1 MMEIRKAIPQASL
14 THQLPIE
21 WRPGKMKEKETTRI
35 QSSYLEGERVPN
47 FKTLSG
53 MDYKEVYTPEDVRG
67 ARELPGDYPF
77 TRGIHKTMY
86 RGRLW
91 TRRQQSGFRS
101 AKESNERMKYLLSV
115 GQTGINMD
123 PDLPT
128 HLALDPDNPLAH
140 GDVGLQGS
148 SLVLLED
155 MVDLYRDIPLDQ
167 VSNTMIVEAPTSAV
181 IIAQY
186 LLLARKR
193 GTPWETLI
201 GTIMNCPLTQ
211 FVGPTYQSI
220 TTFFS
225 VEYAVKIALDVMEYM
240 VQRAPKWN
248 VVNINAYNIRETGV
262 NAIQEGAFALAIAQ
276 DYVQRLIQRGLEV
289 DVFAPRIGFFSAVH
303 IDFLE
308 EIAKLRAMRRI
319 WARIMKEKFG
329 ARNERSMWFRTACQT
344 SALPLTAQEPLNNI
358 VRAGIQTLAAVFG
371 GVQSIHTTGYD
382 EAFSLP
388 TEESHKLSIRTQ
400 QIIAYETGVVKS
412 VDPLGGSYLVE
423 RLTDELEEQI
433 WELIK
438 VIEGRGGFLQC
449 FLDRWVE
456 NQITQMRYQV
466 GENFVSGQQPM
477 VGVNLFRD
485 ERDSTKINIFRHS
498 GEWQRQRIEEII
510 DYKKNRHQEPVQRA
524 LEALESKVRRRP
536 EENCIEPIMKAVE
549 DGATLGEIMDAI
561 RRAIDFKRPGL

>member
-1 MMEIRKAIPQASL
+1 
-14 THQLPIE
+14 
-21 WRPGKMKEKETTRI
+21 MKEKETMKIKSR
-35 QSSYLEGERVPN
+35 YLEGERVPN
-47 FKTLSG
+47 FKSLSG
-53 MDYKEVYTPEDVRG
+53 MEYKEVYTPDDVKA

-86 RGRLW
+86 RNRLW

-101 AKESNERMKYLLSV
+101 AQESNERIKYLLSV

-148 SLVLLED
+148 SLVILED
-155 MVDLYRDIPLDQ
+155 MVELYRDIPLDQ

-181 IIAQY
+181 IVAQY

-193 GTPWETLI
+193 GTPWEKLI

-211 FVGPTYQSI
+211 FVGPTYQAI

-225 VEYAVKIALDVMEYM
+225 LEYAVKIALDVMEYM
-240 VQRAPKWN
+240 TQRAPRWN
-248 VVNINAYNIRETGV
+248 IVNINAYNIRETGV
-262 NAIQEGAFALAIAQ
+262 NAIQEAAFALAIGQ
-276 DYVQRLIQRGLEV
+276 DYVRGLMERGLEV
-289 DVFAPRIGFFSAVH
+289 DAFGPRIGFFSAVY
-303 IDFLE
+303 IDFFE

-319 WARIMKEKFG
+319 WARLMKEKFK
-329 ARNERSMWFRTACQT
+329 AKNERSMWFRTACQT

-358 VRAGIQTLAAVFG
+358 VRAGIQTLAAVLG

-412 VDPLGGSYLVE
+412 VDPLGGSYLLE
-423 RLTDELEEQI
+423 RLTDDLEEQI
-433 WELIK
+433 WELLK
-438 VIEGRGGFLQC
+438 VIEDRGGFLRC
-449 FLDRWVE
+449 FMDRWVE
-456 NQITQMRYQV
+456 EQITKMRYQT
-466 GENFVSGQQPM
+466 GENFVSGQQPV

-485 ERDSTKINIFRHS
+485 EKDSTKINIFRHS
-498 GEWQRQRIEEII
+498 DEWQRQRIQEII
-510 DYKKNRHQEPVQRA
+510 DYKKNRQPDPVQHA
-524 LEALESKVRRRP
+524 LEMLESQIKKRP
-536 EENCIEPIMKAVE
+536 GENCVEAIMKAVE
-549 DGATLGEIMDAI
+549 DGATLGEIIDAI
-561 RRAIDFKRPGL
+561 RRAIDFKRPGLL

>member
-1 MMEIRKAIPQASL
+1 MEIKSN
-14 THQLPIE
+14 
-21 WRPGKMKEKETTRI
+21 
-35 QSSYLEGERVPN
+35 YLEGERVPN

-53 MDYKEVYTPEDVRG
+53 LEYEEVYTSDNVKEMK
-67 ARELPGDYPF
+67 ELPGQYPF
-77 TRGIHKTMY
+77 TRGIHQTMY
-86 RGRLW
+86 RSRLW
-91 TRRQQSGFRS
+91 TRRQQSGYRS
-101 AKESNERMKYLLSV
+101 ARESNERIKYLLSV

-140 GDVGLQGS
+140 GDIGLQGTS
-148 SLVLLED
+148 IVILKD
-155 MVDLYRDIPLDQ
+155 MLDLYQDIPLDQ

-186 LLLARKR
+186 LLMAKQR
-193 GTPWETLI
+193 GIPWQNLI

-211 FVGPTYQSI
+211 FVGPTYQAI
-220 TTFFS
+220 TTFFP
-225 VEYAVKIALDVMEYM
+225 VKFAVKIALDVMEYM
-240 VQRAPKWN
+240 IQHSPKWN
-248 VVNINAYNIRETGV
+248 IVNINAYNIRETGV
-262 NAIQEGAFALAIAQ
+262 NAIQEAAFALSIAQ
-276 DYVQRLIQRGLEV
+276 DYIRGLLERGL
-289 DVFAPRIGFFSAVH
+289 DIDTFAPRIGFFSAVH
-303 IDFLE
+303 IDFFE

-319 WARIMKEKFG
+319 WARLMKEKFK
-329 ARNERSMWFRTACQT
+329 AKNERSMWFRTACQT

-358 VRAGIQTLAAVFG
+358 VRAGIQTLAAVLG
-371 GVQSIHTTGYD
+371 GVQSIHTTSYD
-382 EAFSLP
+382 EAYSLP

-433 WELIK
+433 WELLRG
-438 VIEGRGGFLQC
+438 IEGRGGFLQC

-456 NQITQMRYQV
+456 DQINQMRYQMGGKFIS
-466 GENFVSGQQPM
+466 GEQPI

-485 ERDSTKINIFRHS
+485 ERDTTKINIFRHS
-498 GEWQRQRIEEII
+498 DQWQKERIQEII
-510 DYKKNRHQEPVQRA
+510 DYKRNRNQESVWRA
-524 LEALESKVRRRP
+524 LERIEDQVKKRP
-536 EENCIEPIMKAVE
+536 NENCMPVIMKAVE

>member
-1 MMEIRKAIPQASL
+1 
-14 THQLPIE
+14 
-21 WRPGKMKEKETTRI
+21 MKEKETVKV
-35 QSSYLEGERVPN
+35 QSSYLEGEQVPN

-53 MDYKEVYTPEDVRG
+53 LEYKEVYTPEDVTE

-91 TRRQQSGFRS
+91 TRRQQSGYRS
-101 AKESNERMKYLLSV
+101 AKESNERIKYLLSV

-128 HLALDPDNPLAH
+128 HLALDPDNPLAQ

-148 SLVLLED
+148 SLVILED

-167 VSNTMIVEAPTSAV
+167 VSNTMIIEAPTSAV

-186 LLLARKR
+186 LLLAKERS
-193 GTPWETLI
+193 TPWERLI

-211 FVGPTYQSI
+211 FVGPTYQAI
-220 TTFFS
+220 TTFFP
-225 VEYAVKIALDVMEYM
+225 VDYGVKVALDVMEYM
-240 VQRAPKWN
+240 IKCAPKWN
-248 VVNINAYNIRETGV
+248 IVNINAYNIRETGV
-262 NAIQEGAFALAIAQ
+262 NAIQEAAFALALAQ
-276 DYVQRLIQRGLEV
+276 DYIRGLIKRGLEV
-289 DVFAPRIGFFSAVH
+289 DLFAPRIGFFSAVH
-303 IDFLE
+303 IDFFE

-319 WARIMKEKFG
+319 WARILKEKFK
-329 ARNERSMWFRTACQT
+329 AKNERSMLFRTACQT

-358 VRAGIQTLAAVFG
+358 VRAGVQTLAAVLG
-371 GVQSIHTTGYD
+371 GVQSIHTTSYD

-388 TEESHKLSIRTQ
+388 TEEAHKLSIRTQ

-423 RLTDELEEQI
+423 HLTDELEEQI
-433 WELIK
+433 WELLK
-438 VIEGRGGFLQC
+438 VIEDRGGFVQC

-456 NQITQMRYQV
+456 DQITKMRYQM
-466 GENFVSGQQPM
+466 GENFISGQQPM

-498 GEWQRQRIEEII
+498 DEWQRQRIQEII
-510 DYKKNRHQEPVQRA
+510 DYKKSRRQEPFQRA
-524 LEALESKVRRRP
+524 LESLESQVKKRP
-536 EENCIEPIMKAVE
+536 EQNCIEAIMKAVR

-561 RRAIDFKRPGL
+561 RSGIDFMRPGL

>member
-1 MMEIRKAIPQASL
+1 
-14 THQLPIE
+14 
-21 WRPGKMKEKETTRI
+21 MKREETVKI
-35 QSSYLEGERVPN
+35 HSSYLEGERVPN

-53 MDYKEVYTPEDVRG
+53 LEYKEVYTPEDVAG

-91 TRRQQSGFRS
+91 TRRQQSGYRS
-101 AKESNERMKYLLSV
+101 TRESNERIKYRLSV

-128 HLALDPDNPLAH
+128 HLALDPDNLLAR

-148 SLVLLED
+148 SIVIYED

-167 VSNTMIVEAPTSAV
+167 VSNTMIMEAPTSAV

-186 LLLARKR
+186 LLLARER
-193 GTPWETLI
+193 GTPWEKLI

-211 FVGPTYQSI
+211 FVGPTYQAI
-220 TTFFS
+220 TTFFPM
-225 VEYAVKIALDVMEYM
+225 EYAVKIALDVMEYM

-248 VVNINAYNIRETGV
+248 IVNINAYNIRETGV
-262 NAIQEGAFALAIAQ
+262 NAIQEAAFALAIGQ
-276 DYVQRLIQRGLEV
+276 DYVQRLIERGLKV
-289 DVFAPRIGFFSAVH
+289 DAFAPRIGFFSAVH
-303 IDFLE
+303 IDFFE

-319 WARIMKEKFG
+319 WARMMKEKFK
-329 ARNERSMWFRTACQT
+329 AKDERSMWFRTACQT

-358 VRAGIQTLAAVFG
+358 VRAGIQTLAAVLG

-412 VDPLGGSYLVE
+412 VDPLGGSYLLE

-433 WELIK
+433 WELMK
-438 VIEGRGGFLQC
+438 VIENRGGFLRC
-449 FLDRWVE
+449 FMDRWVE
-456 NQITQMRYQV
+456 DQITQMRYQM
-466 GENFVSGQQPM
+466 GENLVSGQQPM

-485 ERDSTKINIFRHS
+485 ERDVTKINIFRHS
-498 GEWQRQRIEEII
+498 EEWQQQRIQEII
-510 DYKKNRHQEPVQRA
+510 DHKKNRHPEPVQRA
-524 LEALESKVRRRP
+524 LEALESQVRKRP
-536 EENCIEPIMKAVE
+536 EENCIEAIMKAVE
-549 DGATLGEIMDAI
+549 NKATLGEIMDAI

>member
-1 MMEIRKAIPQASL
+1 
-14 THQLPIE
+14 
-21 WRPGKMKEKETTRI
+21 MKEKETLKI

-53 MDYKEVYTPEDVRG
+53 MEYKEVYTSEDAADRHEMPG
-67 ARELPGDYPF
+67 AYPF

-91 TRRQQSGFRS
+91 TRRQQSGYRS
-101 AKESNERMKYLLSV
+101 ARESNERIKYLLSV

-148 SLVLLED
+148 SLVILED
-155 MVDLYRDIPLDQ
+155 MADLYRDIPLDQ
-167 VSNTMIVEAPTSAV
+167 VSNTMIVEAPASAV

-186 LLLARKR
+186 LLLARDR
-193 GTPWETLI
+193 GIPWDKLI

-211 FVGPTYQSI
+211 FVGPTFQAI
-220 TTFFS
+220 TTFFP
-225 VEYAVKIALDVMEYM
+225 VKFGVKIALDVMEYM
-240 VQRAPKWN
+240 VRHAPKWN
-248 VVNINAYNIRETGV
+248 IVNINAYNIRETGV
-262 NAIQEGAFALAIAQ
+262 NAIQEAAFALALAQ
-276 DYVQRLIQRGLEV
+276 DYIRGLIARGLEV
-289 DVFAPRIGFFSAVH
+289 DAFAPRIGFFSAAH
-303 IDFLE
+303 IDFFE

-319 WARIMKEKFG
+319 WARILKEKFK

-358 VRAGIQTLAAVFG
+358 VRAGIQTLAAVLA

-388 TEESHKLSIRTQ
+388 TEQSHKLSIRTQ
-400 QIIAYETGVVKS
+400 QVIAYETGVVKS
-412 VDPLGGSYLVE
+412 ADPLGGSYLVE
-423 RLTDELEEQI
+423 HLTDEMEEQI
-433 WELIK
+433 WELLR
-438 VIEGRGGFLQC
+438 VIENRGGFVQC

-456 NQITQMRYQV
+456 DQITGGRYQM
-466 GENFVSGQQPM
+466 GEDFVSAQQPV

-485 ERDSTKINIFRHS
+485 ETDSTKINIFRHS
-498 GEWQRQRIEEII
+498 DEWQGKRIQEIV
-510 DYKKNRHQEPVQRA
+510 DYKRNRPMEPVQRA
-524 LEALESKVRRRP
+524 LEALENQVRNRP
-536 EENCIEPIMKAVE
+536 EANCIEAIMAAVE
-549 DGATLGEIMDAI
+549 NRATLGEIIDAI
-561 RRAIDFKRPGL
+561 RTAIDFKRPGL

>member
-1 MMEIRKAIPQASL
+1 
-14 THQLPIE
+14 
-21 WRPGKMKEKETTRI
+21 MKKKETMKI
-35 QSSYLEGERVPN
+35 QSRYLEGERVPN
-47 FKTLSG
+47 FRTLSG
-53 MDYKEVYTPEDVRG
+53 MEYKEVYTPEDVTG
-67 ARELPGDYPF
+67 AWELPGDYPF

-91 TRRQQSGFRS
+91 TRRQQSGYRS
-101 AKESNERMKYLLSV
+101 AKESNERIKYLLSV
-115 GQTGINMD
+115 GQNGINMD

-148 SLVLLED
+148 SLVIWED

-167 VSNTMIVEAPTSAV
+167 VSNTMIIEAPTSAV

-186 LLLARKR
+186 LLLARER
-193 GTPWETLI
+193 GTSWEKLI

-211 FVGPTYQSI
+211 FVGPTYQAI

-225 VEYAVKIALDVMEYM
+225 IEYAVKIALDVMEYM
-240 VQRAPKWN
+240 IQRAPKWN
-248 VVNINAYNIRETGV
+248 IVNINAYNIRETGV
-262 NAIQEGAFALAIAQ
+262 NAIQEAAFALAIAQ
-276 DYVQRLIQRGLEV
+276 GYVRGLIERGLEV

-303 IDFLE
+303 IDFFE

-319 WARIMKEKFG
+319 WARIMKEKFR
-329 ARNERSMWFRTACQT
+329 AKNERSLWFRTAVQT

-382 EAFSLP
+382 EAYSLP

-412 VDPLGGSYLVE
+412 VDPLGGSYLLE
-423 RLTDELEEQI
+423 RLTDELEEQV
-433 WELIK
+433 WELLK
-438 VIEGRGGFLQC
+438 VIEDRGGFLQC
-449 FLDRWVE
+449 FMDRWVE
-456 NQITQMRYQV
+456 DQITRMRHQV
-466 GENFVSGQQPM
+466 GENFISGQQPI

-498 GEWQRQRIEEII
+498 NEWQRQRIQEIV
-510 DYKKNRHQEPVQRA
+510 DYKRNRHQEPVQRA
-524 LEALESKVRRRP
+524 LEALESQIRKRP
-536 EENCIEPIMKAVE
+536 EENCIEAIMKAVE
-549 DGATLGEIMDAI
+549 GGATLGEIMDAI

>member
-1 MMEIRKAIPQASL
+1 MRFLHDLLTERKVR
-14 THQLPIE
+14 H
-21 WRPGKMKEKETTRI
+21 MKRDETVKI
-35 QSSYLEGERVPN
+35 HSSYLEGERVPN

-53 MDYKEVYTPEDVRG
+53 IEYKEVYTAEDTTG
-67 ARELPGDYPF
+67 ARELPGNYPF

-86 RGRLW
+86 RERLW
-91 TRRQQSGFRS
+91 TRRQQSGYRS
-101 AKESNERMKYLLSV
+101 TKESNERIKYLLSV

-148 SLVLLED
+148 SIVAYED

-186 LLLARKR
+186 LLLARER
-193 GTPWETLI
+193 DIPWEKLI

-211 FVGPTYQSI
+211 FVGPTYQAI
-220 TTFFS
+220 TTFFP
-225 VEYAVKIALDVMEYM
+225 VKFGVKIALDVMEYM
-240 VQRAPKWN
+240 VKHAPKWN
-248 VVNINAYNIRETGV
+248 IVNVNAYNIRETGV
-262 NAIQEGAFALAIAQ
+262 NAIQEAAFALALAQ
-276 DYVQRLIQRGLEV
+276 DYVRGLIERRIEV

-303 IDFLE
+303 IDFFE

-319 WARIMKEKFG
+319 WARIMKEKFK
-329 ARNERSMWFRTACQT
+329 AKNERSMWFRTACQT

-358 VRAGIQTLAAVFG
+358 VRAGIQTLAAVLG

-400 QIIAYETGVVKS
+400 QIVAYETGVVKS
-412 VDPLGGSYLVE
+412 ADPLGGSYLVE

-433 WELIK
+433 WELMK
-438 VIEGRGGFLQC
+438 VIEGRGGFVQC
-449 FLDRWVE
+449 FMDRWVE
-456 NQITQMRYQV
+456 DQITKMRYQM
-466 GENFVSGQQPM
+466 GEDFISGQQPV

-485 ERDSTKINIFRHS
+485 ERDSTKIKIFRHS
-498 GEWQRQRIEEII
+498 DEWQGKRIQEII

-524 LEALESKVRRRP
+524 LEALENQVRKRP
-536 EENCIEPIMKAVE
+536 EENCVEAIMKAVE
-549 DGATLGEIMDAI
+549 NRATLGEIIDAI

>member
-1 MMEIRKAIPQASL
+1 
-14 THQLPIE
+14 
-21 WRPGKMKEKETTRI
+21 MKREETVKI
-35 QSSYLEGERVPN
+35 HSSYLEGERVPN

-53 MDYKEVYTPEDVRG
+53 IEYKEVYTTEDTTG
-67 ARELPGDYPF
+67 ARELPGNYPF

-91 TRRQQSGFRS
+91 TRRQQSGYRS
-101 AKESNERMKYLLSV
+101 TKESNERIKYLLSV

-148 SLVLLED
+148 SIVIYED

-167 VSNTMIVEAPTSAV
+167 VSNTMIIEAPTSAV

-186 LLLARKR
+186 LLLARER
-193 GTPWETLI
+193 GTPWEKLI

-211 FVGPTYQSI
+211 FVGPTYQAI
-220 TTFFS
+220 TTFFP
-225 VEYAVKIALDVMEYM
+225 VKFGVKIALDVMEYM
-240 VQRAPKWN
+240 VRHAPKWN
-248 VVNINAYNIRETGV
+248 IVNINAYNIRETGV
-262 NAIQEGAFALAIAQ
+262 NAIQEAAFALALAQ
-276 DYVQRLIQRGLEV
+276 DYIRGLIERGLEV

-303 IDFLE
+303 IDFFE

-319 WARIMKEKFG
+319 WARIMKEKFK
-329 ARNERSMWFRTACQT
+329 AKNERSMWFRTACQT
-344 SALPLTAQEPLNNI
+344 SALPLSAQEPLNNI
-358 VRAGIQTLAAVFG
+358 VRAGIQTLAAVLG

-400 QIIAYETGVVKS
+400 QVIAYETGVVKS
-412 VDPLGGSYLVE
+412 VDPLGGSYLLE

-433 WELIK
+433 LELIK
-438 VIEGRGGFLQC
+438 VIEGRGGFVQC
-449 FLDRWVE
+449 FMDRWVE
-456 NQITQMRYQV
+456 DQITKMRYQM
-466 GENFVSGQQPM
+466 GEAFTSGQQPV

-485 ERDSTKINIFRHS
+485 ERDLTKINIFRHS
-498 GEWQRQRIEEII
+498 EEWQGKRIQEII
-510 DYKKNRHQEPVQRA
+510 DHKKNRHQEPVQHA
-524 LEALESKVRRRP
+524 LEALESKVRKRP
-536 EENCIEPIMKAVE
+536 EENCIEAIMKAVE
-549 DGATLGEIMDAI
+549 NRATLGEIMDAI

>member
-1 MMEIRKAIPQASL
+1 MDEN
-14 THQLPIE
+14 
-21 WRPGKMKEKETTRI
+21 ETI
-35 QSSYLEGERVPN
+35 KNQNPYLEGERLSH
-47 FKTLSG
+47 FKSLSG
-53 MDYKEVYTPEDVRG
+53 MEYKQVYTPEDVTG
-67 ARELPGDYPF
+67 PRELPGVYPF
-77 TRGIHKTMY
+77 TRGIHETMY

-91 TRRQQSGFRS
+91 TRRQQSGYRS
-101 AKESNERMKYLLSV
+101 ARESNERIKYLLSV

-148 SLVLLED
+148 SIVVYGD

-193 GTPWETLI
+193 NTPWEKLI

-220 TTFFS
+220 TTFFP

-240 VQRAPKWN
+240 IQRAPKWN
-248 VVNINAYNIRETGV
+248 IVNINAYNIRETGV
-262 NAIQEGAFALAIAQ
+262 NAIQEAAFALAIAQ
-276 DYVQRLIQRGLEV
+276 DYSRMLIERGLEV

-303 IDFLE
+303 IDFFE

-319 WARIMKEKFG
+319 WARIMKEKFR
-329 ARNERSMWFRTACQT
+329 AKNERSMWFRTACQT
-344 SALPLTAQEPLNNI
+344 SALPLTAQEPLNNT
-358 VRAGIQTLAAVFG
+358 VRAGIQTLAAVLG

-388 TEESHKLSIRTQ
+388 TEESHKLSLRTQ
-400 QIIAYETGVVKS
+400 QIVAYETGVAKS

-449 FLDRWVE
+449 FLNRWVE
-456 NQITQMRYQV
+456 DRITEKRHQF
-466 GENFVSGQQPM
+466 GEDLCSGQLPI

-485 ERDSTKINIFRHS
+485 ERDSTEIRVFRHS
-498 GEWQRQRIEEII
+498 DEFQKKRIQEII
-510 DYKKNRHQEPVQRA
+510 EYKKDRDQGPVDRA
-524 LEALESKVRRRP
+524 LDALETLARKRP
-536 EENCIEPIMKAVE
+536 EENCIEPIMEAVE
-549 DGATLGEIMDAI
+549 AGATVGEIMDAI

>member
-1 MMEIRKAIPQASL
+1 
-14 THQLPIE
+14 
-21 WRPGKMKEKETTRI
+21 MKENETKMT
-35 QSSYLEGERVPN
+35 QSSYLEGERLPH
-47 FKTLSG
+47 FKSLSG
-53 MDYKEVYTPEDVRG
+53 LEYKQVYTPEDVKG
-67 ARELPGDYPF
+67 SRELPGVYPF
-77 TRGIHKTMY
+77 TRGIHDTMY

-91 TRRQQSGFRS
+91 TRRQQSGYRS
-101 AKESNERMKYLLSV
+101 AKESNERIKYLLSV

-148 SLVLLED
+148 SLVIYED

-167 VSNTMIVEAPTSAV
+167 VSNTMIIEAPTSAV
-181 IIAQY
+181 IVAQY
-186 LLLARKR
+186 LLLAKQR
-193 GTPWETLI
+193 GIPWEKLI

-225 VEYAVKIALDVMEYM
+225 IKYAVKIALDVMEYM
-240 VQRAPKWN
+240 IQRSPRWN
-248 VVNINAYNIRETGV
+248 IVNINAYNIRETGV
-262 NAIQEGAFALAIAQ
+262 DAIQEAAFAMAIAQ
-276 DYVQRLIQRGLEV
+276 DYARGLIERGLDV

-303 IDFLE
+303 IDFFE

-319 WARIMKEKFG
+319 WARIMKETFK
-329 ARNERSMWFRTACQT
+329 AKNERSMWFRTACQT

-358 VRAGIQTLAAVFG
+358 VRAGIQTLAAVLG

-400 QIIAYETGVVKS
+400 QIVAYETGVPKS

-423 RLTDELEEQI
+423 RLTDELEERI
-433 WELIK
+433 WELLK

-449 FLDRWVE
+449 FLDRWIE
-456 NQITQMRYQV
+456 DQITEKRHKL
-466 GENFVSGQQPM
+466 GEDFDSGQQPM

-485 ERDSTKINIFRHS
+485 ERDTTKIRIFRHS
-498 GEWQRQRIEEII
+498 DEWQQQRIQEIR
-510 DYKKNRHQEPVQRA
+510 DHKKNRPQEPVERA
-524 LEALESKVRRRP
+524 LDALETQVRKRP
-536 EENCIEPIMKAVE
+536 EENCIEAIMKAVE
-549 DGATLGEIMDAI
+549 ARATVGEIMDAI

>member
-1 MMEIRKAIPQASL
+1 MISQPKRDRNMN
-14 THQLPIE
+14 
-21 WRPGKMKEKETTRI
+21 EKETDKIR
-35 QSSYLEGERVPN
+35 SSYLEGERVPN

-53 MDYKEVYTPEDVRG
+53 LEYKEVYTPED
-67 ARELPGDYPF
+67 ATETRERPGDYPF

-91 TRRQQSGFRS
+91 TRRQQSGYRS
-101 AKESNERMKYLLSV
+101 TKESNERIKYLLSV

-148 SLVLLED
+148 SIVIYED

-181 IIAQY
+181 ILAQY
-186 LLLARKR
+186 LLLAKERR
-193 GTPWETLI
+193 IPWEDLI

-211 FVGPTYQSI
+211 FVGPTYQAI
-220 TTFFS
+220 TTFFP
-225 VEYAVKIALDVMEYM
+225 VKFGVKIALDVMEYM
-240 VQRAPKWN
+240 VQHAPKWN
-248 VVNINAYNIRETGV
+248 IVNINAYNIRETGV
-262 NAIQEGAFALAIAQ
+262 NAVQEAAFALAIGG
-276 DYVQRLIQRGLEV
+276 DYVRKLMERGLEV
-289 DVFAPRIGFFSAVH
+289 DLFAPRIGFFSAVH
-303 IDFLE
+303 IDFFE

-319 WARIMKEKFG
+319 WARMMKEKFK
-329 ARNERSMWFRTACQT
+329 AKSERSMWFRTACQT

-358 VRAGIQTLAAVFG
+358 VRAGVQTLAAVLG

-433 WELIK
+433 WELLK
-438 VIEGRGGFLQC
+438 VIEDRGGFLQC
-449 FLDRWVE
+449 FIDRWVE
-456 NQITQMRYQV
+456 GQITQMRYQM
-466 GENFVSGQQPM
+466 GENFTSGEQPM

-498 GEWQRQRIEEII
+498 DEWQKQRIQEII
-510 DYKKNRHQEPVQRA
+510 HYKKTRPQDPVRRT
-524 LEALESKVRRRP
+524 LEALESQVRKRP
-536 EENCIEPIMKAVE
+536 EVNCIEAIMEAVE
-549 DGATLGEIMDAI
+549 SRATLGEMMDAI
-561 RRAIDFKRPGL
+561 RRAIDFKRPGLS

>member
-1 MMEIRKAIPQASL
+1 MDES
-14 THQLPIE
+14 
-21 WRPGKMKEKETTRI
+21 ETKTT
-35 QSSYLEGERVPN
+35 QSSYLEGERLPH
-47 FKTLSG
+47 FKSLSG
-53 MDYKEVYTPEDVRG
+53 LEYKQVYTPEDVTG
-67 ARELPGDYPF
+67 SRELPGVYPF
-77 TRGIHKTMY
+77 TRGIHDTMY

-91 TRRQQSGFRS
+91 TRRQQSGYRS
-101 AKESNERMKYLLSV
+101 AKESNERIKYLLSV

-148 SLVLLED
+148 SLVIYED

-186 LLLARKR
+186 LLLARER
-193 GTPWETLI
+193 GTPWEKLI

-240 VQRAPKWN
+240 IQRSPKWN
-248 VVNINAYNIRETGV
+248 IVNINAYNIRETGV
-262 NAIQEGAFALAIAQ
+262 DAVQEAAFAMAIAQ
-276 DYVQRLIQRGLEV
+276 DYARGLIERGLDV
-289 DVFAPRIGFFSAVH
+289 DVFAPRIGFFSAVQ
-303 IDFLE
+303 IDFFE

-329 ARNERSMWFRTACQT
+329 AKNERSMWFRTACQT
-344 SALPLTAQEPLNNI
+344 SALPLTAQEPLNNA
-358 VRAGIQTLAAVFG
+358 VRAGLQTLAAVLG

-400 QIIAYETGVVKS
+400 QIVAYETGVPKS

-423 RLTDELEEQI
+423 RFTDELEEQI
-433 WELIK
+433 WELLK

-456 NQITQMRYQV
+456 DQITQKRHQL
-466 GENFVSGQQPM
+466 GEDFVSGQQPM

-485 ERDSTKINIFRHS
+485 DRDTTEIKIFRHS
-498 GEWQRQRIEEII
+498 DEWQQKRIQEII
-510 DYKKNRHQEPVQRA
+510 DHKKSRRQEPVERA
-524 LEALESKVRRRP
+524 LDALENQVRKRR
-536 EENCIEPIMKAVE
+536 EESCIDAIMNAVE
-549 DGATLGEIMDAI
+549 ARATVGEIMDGI

>member
-1 MMEIRKAIPQASL
+1 
-14 THQLPIE
+14 
-21 WRPGKMKEKETTRI
+21 MKREETVKI
-35 QSSYLEGERVPN
+35 HSSYLEGERVPN

-53 MDYKEVYTPEDVRG
+53 LEYKEVYTAEDTTG
-67 ARELPGDYPF
+67 ARELPGNYPF

-91 TRRQQSGFRS
+91 TRRQQSGYRS
-101 AKESNERMKYLLSV
+101 TKESNERIKYLLSV

-148 SLVLLED
+148 SIVIYED

-186 LLLARKR
+186 LLLARER
-193 GTPWETLI
+193 DIPWEKLI

-211 FVGPTYQSI
+211 FVGPTYQAI
-220 TTFFS
+220 TTFFP
-225 VEYAVKIALDVMEYM
+225 VKFGVKIALDVMEYM
-240 VQRAPKWN
+240 VRHAPKWN
-248 VVNINAYNIRETGV
+248 IVNINAYNIRETGV
-262 NAIQEGAFALAIAQ
+262 NAIQEAAFALALAQ
-276 DYVQRLIQRGLEV
+276 DYVRGLIERGLEV
-289 DVFAPRIGFFSAVH
+289 DVFAPRIGFFRAVH
-303 IDFLE
+303 IDFFE

-319 WARIMKEKFG
+319 WARIMKEKFK
-329 ARNERSMWFRTACQT
+329 AKNERSMWFRTACQT

-358 VRAGIQTLAAVFG
+358 VRAGIQTLAAVLG

-400 QIIAYETGVVKS
+400 QVIAYETGVVKS
-412 VDPLGGSYLVE
+412 ADPLGGSYLVE

-433 WELIK
+433 WELMK
-438 VIEGRGGFLQC
+438 VIENRGGFVQC
-449 FLDRWVE
+449 FMDRWVE
-456 NQITQMRYQV
+456 DQITKMRHQL
-466 GENFVSGQQPM
+466 GEAFTSGQQPI

-485 ERDSTKINIFRHS
+485 ERDLTKINIFRHNE
-498 GEWQRQRIEEII
+498 EWQQQRIQEII
-510 DYKKNRHQEPVQRA
+510 EYKKNRHQEPVQRA
-524 LEALESKVRRRP
+524 LEALESTVRKRP
-536 EENCIEPIMKAVE
+536 EENCIEAIMKAVE
-549 DGATLGEIMDAI
+549 NRATLGEIMDTI

>member
-1 MMEIRKAIPQASL
+1 
-14 THQLPIE
+14 
-21 WRPGKMKEKETTRI
+21 MKEKETLKI
-35 QSSYLEGERVPN
+35 QSSYSEGEQVPN

-53 MDYKEVYTPEDVRG
+53 MEYKEVYTPEDVTGRP
-67 ARELPGDYPF
+67 ELPGAYPF

-91 TRRQQSGFRS
+91 TRRQQSGYRS
-101 AKESNERMKYLLSV
+101 ARESNERIKYLLSV

-128 HLALDPDNPLAH
+128 HLALDPDNPLAQ

-148 SLVLLED
+148 SLVILED

-167 VSNTMIVEAPTSAV
+167 VSNTMIVEAPASAV

-186 LLLARKR
+186 LLLARDR
-193 GTPWETLI
+193 GIPRDRLI

-211 FVGPTYQSI
+211 FVGPTYQAI
-220 TTFFS
+220 TTFFP
-225 VEYAVKIALDVMEYM
+225 VKFGVKIALDVMEYM
-240 VQRAPKWN
+240 VRHAPRWN
-248 VVNINAYNIRETGV
+248 IVNINAYNIRETGV
-262 NAIQEGAFALAIAQ
+262 NAIQEAAFALALAQ
-276 DYVQRLIQRGLEV
+276 DYIRGLIARGLEV
-289 DVFAPRIGFFSAVH
+289 DAFAPRIGFFSAVH
-303 IDFLE
+303 IDFFE

-319 WARIMKEKFG
+319 WARILREKFK

-358 VRAGIQTLAAVFG
+358 VRAGIQTLAAVLG
-371 GVQSIHTTGYD
+371 GVQSVHTTGYD

-400 QIIAYETGVVKS
+400 QVIAYETGVVKS

-433 WELIK
+433 WDLLR
-438 VIEGRGGFLQC
+438 VIEDRGGFVQC

-456 NQITQMRYQV
+456 DQITRGRYQM
-466 GENFVSGQQPM
+466 GDDFVSGQQPV

-498 GEWQRQRIEEII
+498 DEWQGRRIQEII
-510 DYKKNRHQEPVQRA
+510 DYKKNRPPEPVQRA
-524 LEALESKVRRRP
+524 LEALETQVRKRP
-536 EENCIEPIMKAVE
+536 EENCIEAIMAAVE
-549 DGATLGEIMDAI
+549 NRATLGEIIDAI

>member
-1 MMEIRKAIPQASL
+1 
-14 THQLPIE
+14 
-21 WRPGKMKEKETTRI
+21 MKKEETAKI
-35 QSSYLEGERVPN
+35 HSSYLEGERVPN

-53 MDYKEVYTPEDVRG
+53 LEYKEVYTPEDVTG
-67 ARELPGDYPF
+67 ARELPGNYPF

-91 TRRQQSGFRS
+91 TRRQQSGYRS
-101 AKESNERMKYLLSV
+101 TKESNERIKYLLSV

-148 SLVLLED
+148 SIVIYED

-186 LLLARKR
+186 LLLARER
-193 GTPWETLI
+193 AIPWEKLI

-211 FVGPTYQSI
+211 FVGPTYQAI
-220 TTFFS
+220 TTFFPI
-225 VEYAVKIALDVMEYM
+225 EYAVKIALDVMEYM
-240 VQRAPKWN
+240 VHRAPQWN
-248 VVNINAYNIRETGV
+248 IININAYNIRETGV
-262 NAIQEGAFALAIAQ
+262 NAIQEAAFALAIGQ
-276 DYVQRLIQRGLEV
+276 EFVQRLIERGLEV
-289 DVFAPRIGFFSAVH
+289 DLFAPRIGFFSAVH
-303 IDFLE
+303 IDFFE

-319 WARIMKEKFG
+319 WARIMKEEFK
-329 ARNERSMWFRTACQT
+329 AKNERSMWFRTACQT
-344 SALPLTAQEPLNNI
+344 SALPLAAQEPLNNI
-358 VRAGIQTLAAVFG
+358 VRAGIQTLAAVLG

-412 VDPLGGSYLVE
+412 VDPLGGSYLLE

-438 VIEGRGGFLQC
+438 VIEDRGGFLRC
-449 FLDRWVE
+449 FMDRWVE
-456 NQITQMRYQV
+456 KQITRARYQV
-466 GENFVSGQQPM
+466 GESFISGEQPI

-485 ERDSTKINIFRHS
+485 ERDLTKINIFRHNE
-498 GEWQRQRIEEII
+498 EWQQQRIQGII
-510 DYKKNRHQEPVQRA
+510 DHKKKRRQEPVQRA
-524 LEALESKVRRRP
+524 LEALESQVRKRP
-536 EENCIEPIMKAVE
+536 EENCIEAIMKAVE
-549 DGATLGEIMDAI
+549 ARATLGEIMDAI
-561 RRAIDFKRPGL
+561 RRAIDFKRHGL